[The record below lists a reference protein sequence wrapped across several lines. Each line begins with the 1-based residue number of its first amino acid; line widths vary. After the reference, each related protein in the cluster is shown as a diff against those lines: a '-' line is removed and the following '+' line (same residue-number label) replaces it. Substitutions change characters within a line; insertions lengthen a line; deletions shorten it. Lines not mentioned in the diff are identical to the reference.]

1 MIRFFLVC
9 FKDNYLRIV
18 AAAAGEGQA
27 CETHTHTHE
36 RHKSNSRVCVPLKH
50 DEAFPWKD
58 LHIRSVPVSH
68 LHPLTLERLDF
79 FFVYEHRRQQASA
92 RLMKT
97 IQVNQVYQRPKASV
111 IWENCWNSKV
121 IFCNVILPIE
131 HWLYCTCRIRAQ
143 SFSSNAVLT
152 SSMDIHLQVIIILV
166 LSALILKW
174 LI

>member
-1 MIRFFLVC
+1 MTPKWSCSRRMSGLWNT
-9 FKDNYLRIV
+9 D
-18 AAAAGEGQA
+18 E
-27 CETHTHTHE
+27 H
-36 RHKSNSRVCVPLKH
+36 HKSNSRVCVLLKH

-58 LHIRSVPVSH
+58 LHIRSLPMSQ
-68 LHPLTLERLDF
+68 LHSLTLECLNFCVRTSTAKPLRGF
-79 FFVYEHRRQQASA
+79 
-92 RLMKT
+92 LMKT